1 MVIPKNLQTFNLET
15 LELSYNLDLNLIKS
29 QNLLSQVCEQL
40 VVNGYLEFFKID
52 IQFLSNYVW
61 ISCLSFN
68 SQDFFVP
75 NEIKKGKK
83 CYYGIYYYMI

>member
-52 IQFLSNYVW
+52 IQFLSNYV
-61 ISCLSFN
+61 
-68 SQDFFVP
+68 
-75 NEIKKGKK
+75 
-83 CYYGIYYYMI
+83 